1 MSQRWDLK
9 ANSNTFLRGSRALST
24 GKTLKFRTGG
34 LPNMT
39 TKSTGFT
46 FSDSEWG
53 MLFSNS
59 KIAGGTTVRSGLH
72 RCLGCSLCPVYRAR
86 SASQCSVQLLS
97 GHVIKVSQIWPCL
110 CNVVKNSNN
119 LLGSHSV
126 LTTPQTL
133 TVERLAVLNRD
144 QSPAPKPGSF
154 SRPHSTQC
162 PQTCSPTVQREL
174 HCYTGNKPN
183 NLLNCGVYHSLL
195 RLPKHKM
202 KSSTVFF

>member
-59 KIAGGTTVRSGLH
+59 KIAGGNTVRSGLH

-110 CNVVKNSNN
+110 CNIVKNSNN

-144 QSPAPKPGSF
+144 QSPAPKPGS
-154 SRPHSTQC
+154 
-162 PQTCSPTVQREL
+162 
-174 HCYTGNKPN
+174 
-183 NLLNCGVYHSLL
+183 
-195 RLPKHKM
+195 
-202 KSSTVFF
+202 